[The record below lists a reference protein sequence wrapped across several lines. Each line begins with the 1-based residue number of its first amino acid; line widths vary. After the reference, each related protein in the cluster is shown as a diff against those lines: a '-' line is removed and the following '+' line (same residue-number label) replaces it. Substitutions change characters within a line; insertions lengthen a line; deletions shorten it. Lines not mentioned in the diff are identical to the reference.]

1 MVAVPGNLYEKVS
14 LIIHHS
20 SPPKDVTILIVK
32 IPGFF
37 VVFFLNLSPFLLNP
51 KVVTL

>member
-1 MVAVPGNLYEKVS
+1 MVAVPGNLYEKMS

-32 IPGFF
+32 IPEYFF
-37 VVFFLNLSPFLLNP
+37 FFNLSPFLLNP
-51 KVVTL
+51 